1 MEFELIDLLLAF
13 GLGFIV
19 AWRLCERRL
28 ARNFAEDPDRI
39 IELLQ
44 LIKRLKA
51 EVATEESLGLDPD
64 QENVQVSVEELE
76 GPVWYAYRKD
86 TGEFLAQSNTS
97 IDDVMQR
104 ASDRFPDL
112 VLWTH
117 KPKKDSQRA

>member
-1 MEFELIDLLLAF
+1 MEFDLIDLFLAF
-13 GLGFIV
+13 GLGCVV
-19 AWRLCERRL
+19 AWRMCEARL
-28 ARNFAEDPDRI
+28 AKNFAADPDRI

-51 EVATEESLGLDPD
+51 EVAAEESLGLDPD
-64 QENVQVSVEELE
+64 RENVEVSVEQLA

-97 IDDVMQR
+97 LDDVMQK
-104 ASDRFPDL
+104 ASDRYPDL

-117 KPKKDSQRA
+117 KPKQDSQPA